1 MADVNSDVAGRVWK
15 IIVPEGGMVAA
26 DEPVMILESMKM
38 EIPAVSPIAGK
49 VSRLLVAEEE
59 MVGEDQLL
67 AIVEPA

>member
-15 IIVPEGGMVAA
+15 IIVQPGQMVAA

-38 EIPAVSPIAGK
+38 EIPAVSPIDGRVIEVL
-49 VSRLLVAEEE
+49 VSEEE
-59 MVGEDQLL
+59 MVSEDQLV